1 MSTTTYA
8 PTVIDRLNAEWAVR
22 YAETSHPWPHGA
34 QTGIELVQT
43 VARSTVEVR
52 EQIMRGLLEQAAVGD
67 EDCARAVLQLMLPR
81 FTLIAGRHTR
91 MRMATMHGDHSAR
104 EEVSAAVIAAAWK
117 WIRRPSLH
125 RAGSCIGNL
134 AMDVLKDSLLE
145 RKLYDG
151 QSDVEAL
158 PSWLPQLAE
167 EPADDEAADNGRATR
182 DLCAL
187 IAWARDNAVFSSR
200 DAAVFL
206 RYQLADEE
214 VSAAV
219 IAAAWKWIR
228 RPSLHRAG
236 SCIGNLAMDVL
247 KDSLLERKLYDGQ
260 SDVEALPSWLPQ
272 LAEEPADD
280 EAADNGRATRDLCAL
295 IAWARDNAVFSSR
308 DAAVF
313 LRYQLADEAERA
325 ALSDEYGYSGRGLCK
340 RINVLRTRLTQAVK
354 DYAMERSGLAPD
366 YAALMEQAPA
376 A

>member
-1 MSTTTYA
+1 MSTTTYT

-104 EEVSAAVIAAAWK
+104 EEVSAAVIAVAWK

-134 AMDVLKDSLLE
+134 AMDVFKDSLLE

-167 EPADDEAADNGRATR
+167 ESADDEAADNGRATR

-206 RYQLADEE
+206 RYQLA
-214 VSAAV
+214 
-219 IAAAWKWIR
+219 
-228 RPSLHRAG
+228 
-236 SCIGNLAMDVL
+236 N
-247 KDSLLERKLYDGQ
+247 
-260 SDVEALPSWLPQ
+260 
-272 LAEEPADD
+272 
-280 EAADNGRATRDLCAL
+280 
-295 IAWARDNAVFSSR
+295 
-308 DAAVF
+308 
-313 LRYQLADEAERA
+313 EAERA

-340 RINVLRTRLTQAVK
+340 RIHVLRTRLTQAVK
-354 DYAMERSGLAPD
+354 DYALERSELAPD

>member
-1 MSTTTYA
+1 MTITQAYA

-22 YAETSHPWPHGA
+22 YADVPHAWPHGE
-34 QTGIELVQT
+34 QTGDQLRQSVSE
-43 VARSTVEVR
+43 APREER
-52 EQIMRGLLEQAAVGD
+52 EQLMRGLLEQAAQGD
-67 EDCARAVLQLMLPR
+67 EHCGRAVLQLMLPR
-81 FTLIAGRHTR
+81 FTLIAARHTR
-91 MRMATMHGDHSAR
+91 MRLATVHGDSSAQ
-104 EEVSAAVIAAAWK
+104 EEVAAAVIAAAWRWVRK
-117 WIRRPSLH
+117 PSLH
-125 RAGSCIGNL
+125 R
-134 AMDVLKDSLLE
+134 
-145 RKLYDG
+145 
-151 QSDVEAL
+151 
-158 PSWLPQLAE
+158 P
-167 EPADDEAADNGRATR
+167 
-182 DLCAL
+182 
-187 IAWARDNAVFSSR
+187 
-200 DAAVFL
+200 
-206 RYQLADEE
+206 
-214 VSAAV
+214 
-219 IAAAWKWIR
+219 
-228 RPSLHRAG
+228 G